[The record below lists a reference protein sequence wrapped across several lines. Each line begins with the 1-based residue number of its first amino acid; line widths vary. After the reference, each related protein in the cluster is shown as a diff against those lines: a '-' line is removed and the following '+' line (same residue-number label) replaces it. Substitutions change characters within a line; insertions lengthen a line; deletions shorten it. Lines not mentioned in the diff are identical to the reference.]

1 MSIEQS
7 VVVGLTKPRGS
18 SSPSVS
24 LVRAKRR
31 SQPPGR
37 MLSAVNP
44 FLISPDVVRFV
55 WVLSISPSP
64 PYTAYSS
71 PFYRQP
77 SQWCLTQ
84 ESEESGAL
92 AQPRTRCSS
101 QYGRFQHNQQPG
113 AISGPSNTGLY
124 FPFHFPCSWS
134 SNDFARHKY
143 PSRCECALCL
153 VIGSTANQEEKPHD
167 NELSRMS
174 TPKIEV

>member
-1 MSIEQS
+1 M
-7 VVVGLTKPRGS
+7 VVGLTKPRGS

-31 SQPPGR
+31 SQPPSR
-37 MLSAVNP
+37 ILSAVNP
-44 FLISPDVVRFV
+44 SLISPDVVQFV

-64 PYTAYSS
+64 PYDAYSS
-71 PFYRQP
+71 PFYRNP
-77 SQWCLTQ
+77 SSGVSHRSLR
-84 ESEESGAL
+84 SSGAL

-101 QYGRFQHNQQPG
+101 QYGCFQHNQQPG
-113 AISGPSNTGLY
+113 AISGPSSAGLY
-124 FPFHFPCSWS
+124 FLFHFSCSWS
-134 SNDFARHKY
+134 SNDFAPHNY

-153 VIGSTANQEEKPHD
+153 VLGSTANQEEKPHD